1 MNKLLT
7 VLATLKKAAPIVK
20 GATVLVVNE
29 LHDKQYK
36 HKAKVEKAL
45 NGLYKAADAI
55 ERVL

>member
-1 MNKLLT
+1 MSKLQL
-7 VLATLKKAAPIVK
+7 VLATLKKAAPLVK

-45 NGLYKAADAI
+45 NGVYKTADAI
-55 ERVL
+55 ERIL